1 MSLRISFE
9 VFPPAAGLGALAATV
24 GRLRAA
30 DPLFVSVTYGAGGSQ
45 RDRSFEAIDAVRNA
59 SNERSLCEPPAP

>member
-9 VFPPAAGLGALAATV
+9 VFPPAAGLDALAATV

-30 DPLFVSVTYGAGGSQ
+30 DPLFLSVTYGAGGSQ
-45 RDRSFEAIDAVRNA
+45 SDRSFEALRTASIA
-59 SNERSLCEPPAP
+59 SNERSRCEPPAP